1 MISDSLLPSFIGLP
15 YLRIHTSLD
24 ASNDSSCHYTC
35 VWNLCDYVNL
45 GKNGKWTGLS
55 NIGENWKVEFE
66 KTKTI
71 LPGKQIK
78 KSEITNTDGQ
88 TSDQKVAVKSGG
100 GIDFSNDN
108 KITFTL
114 SCSDQG
120 QVGVFPEQQQNWKW
134 INDSIRKSLQTEI
147 AQNTQK
153 EKEINPDTV
162 ISEDYVEVTDYSKIS
177 VNSRKNPPKIRTNN
191 NSNNSS
197 KKGKIIVEENV
208 KNIPMRKILNGFA
221 YTGGSS
227 LAALLAYG
235 SSDKHEISL
244 SAAAAQNNGA
254 DNVNHIPIEVQV
266 QIQVQVVH
274 LDAAKSSVQ
283 WALRNA
289 AASGLVIN
297 DGGSSEL
304 ATESEEKE
312 GGEEEKEEEDV
323 DGRDVSK
330 SDDTENGNLQSSSS
344 SSSTPYSARW
354 ITDDCLSF
362 LDREI
367 RRGNKYDGLIF
378 DPPAFGR
385 ASNGKIWKIEKD
397 LPVLVE
403 ELIPKLLSDKPLFVL
418 LSCHDVAWPPE
429 RLAESLSVAMSTV
442 ARNAML
448 SDLKAL
454 KKSKANQPVL
464 DKDKSKNNISKDRD
478 SGKKK
483 NNTTIKKAKIVLPE
497 NENSN
502 IKSIVVAGGILEY
515 GAMVLTPKQYS
526 SNNVRKSE
534 IGNPLPLGGFAR
546 WSAVVAEE
554 E

>member
-1 MISDSLLPSFIGLP
+1 
-15 YLRIHTSLD
+15 
-24 ASNDSSCHYTC
+24 
-35 VWNLCDYVNL
+35 VNL
-45 GKNGKWTGLS
+45 GKNGKWTGLN

-71 LPGKQIK
+71 SPGKHIK
-78 KSEITNTDGQ
+78 KSEITDSEFMI
-88 TSDQKVAVKSGG
+88 SDQNTVVKSGSG
-100 GIDFSNDN
+100 SGSDFSNDN

-120 QVGVFPEQQQNWKW
+120 QVGVFPEQQENWKW

-147 AQNTQK
+147 AKKNQK

-191 NSNNSS
+191 NSNSNS
-197 KKGKIIVEENV
+197 KKGKIVVEENV

-235 SSDKHEISL
+235 SSDKNEL
-244 SAAAAQNNGA
+244 SPSSSSSTTTIQNNGA
-254 DNVNHIPIEVQV
+254 VTVNYIPIEVEVEVELDVQV
-266 QIQVQVVH
+266 QVQVVH

-289 AASGLVIN
+289 AASGLIIN
-297 DGGSSEL
+297 DGGGNDGGGSSES
-304 ATESEEKE
+304 ATESEGEVEKKE

-323 DGRDVSK
+323 DGRDASK
-330 SDDTENGNLQSSSS
+330 SDDTENENLQSSSSSS

-367 RRGNKYDGLIF
+367 RRGNRYDGLIF

-403 ELIPKLLSDKPLFVL
+403 ELIPKLLSEKPLFVL

-442 ARNAML
+442 ARNAMI
-448 SDLKAL
+448 SNLKAL
-454 KKSKANQPVL
+454 KKNKANQPIL
-464 DKDKSKNNISKDRD
+464 DKDKSKNSNNNNRDKDSD
-478 SGKKK
+478 KKK
-483 NNTTIKKAKIVLPE
+483 NNTTVKKAKIVLLE

-515 GAMVLTPKQYS
+515 GAMVLTPKQYTS
-526 SNNVRKSE
+526 SNIRKSE

-546 WSAVVAEE
+546 WSAVVEE
-554 E
+554 

>member
-1 MISDSLLPSFIGLP
+1 M
-15 YLRIHTSLD
+15 
-24 ASNDSSCHYTC
+24 N
-35 VWNLCDYVNL
+35 V
-45 GKNGKWTGLS
+45 GKNGKWTGLN

-71 LPGKQIK
+71 SQGKQIK
-78 KSEITNTDGQ
+78 KSEITCSEEM
-88 TSDQKVAVKSGG
+88 TSDQKVALKSGSG
-100 GIDFSNDN
+100 SDFSNDN

-120 QVGVFPEQQQNWKW
+120 QVGVFPEQQENWKW

-147 AQNTQK
+147 AIYTQK
-153 EKEINPDTV
+153 EKEINPDTI

-191 NSNNSS
+191 NNNDNS
-197 KKGKIIVEENV
+197 KKGKIVVEGNV

-235 SSDKHEISL
+235 SSDKNVLPL
-244 SAAAAQNNGA
+244 SSSSTATTTQNSGA
-254 DNVNHIPIEVQV
+254 VTVNHIPIEVEVDVQV
-266 QIQVQVVH
+266 QVQVVH

-289 AASGLVIN
+289 AASGLIVN
-297 DGGSSEL
+297 DGGGSSES
-304 ATESEEKE
+304 ASGNEEKE
-312 GGEEEKEEEDV
+312 GGEEEKEEGEV
-323 DGRDVSK
+323 DGSGSDVSK
-330 SDDTENGNLQSSSS
+330 SDDTENENLQSSSSS

-442 ARNAML
+442 ARNAMI

-464 DKDKSKNNISKDRD
+464 DKDKSKNNNNKDRD
-478 SGKKK
+478 SDKKK
-483 NNTTIKKAKIVLPE
+483 NNTTIKKAKIILPE

-515 GAMVLTPKQYS
+515 GAMVLTPKQYTA
-526 SNNVRKSE
+526 NNVRKSE

-546 WSAVVAEE
+546 WSAVVEE
-554 E
+554 

>member
-1 MISDSLLPSFIGLP
+1 MIF
-15 YLRIHTSLD
+15 YRII
-24 ASNDSSCHYTC
+24 
-35 VWNLCDYVNL
+35 
-45 GKNGKWTGLS
+45 GKNGKWTGLN
-55 NIGENWKVEFE
+55 NIVGKWEVEFD
-66 KTKTI
+66 KTETI
-71 LPGKQIK
+71 LSEKQME
-78 KSEITNTDGQ
+78 KSEQSLTTDKEIP
-88 TSDQKVAVKSGG
+88 TSSYNL
-100 GIDFSNDN
+100 NDH

-120 QVGVFPEQQQNWKW
+120 QVGVFPEQQDNWKW
-134 INDSIRKSLQTEI
+134 ISDSIRESLQTEI
-147 AQNTQK
+147 AKNDKK

-162 ISEDYVEVTDYSKIS
+162 ISEDYAQIIDYSKIS
-177 VNSRKNPPKIRTNN
+177 VNSRKNPPKIRSINDKN
-191 NSNNSS
+191 NSKN
-197 KKGKIIVEENV
+197 GKVPVEESV

-227 LAALLAYG
+227 LAALLAYD
-235 SSDKHEISL
+235 SSDRNKISSSPSSL
-244 SAAAAQNNGA
+244 SQSDGDVAVTIDQ
-254 DNVNHIPIEVQV
+254 IPINVEVEENV

-289 AASGLVIN
+289 AASGLVTN
-297 DGGSSEL
+297 DGSSSESVL
-304 ATESEEKE
+304 ESEENTSQGE
-312 GGEEEKEEEDV
+312 GGEEGKGGGKNDIIVNEDLIENRV
-323 DGRDVSK
+323 D
-330 SDDTENGNLQSSSS
+330 ENLLS

-448 SDLKAL
+448 LSIKAL
-454 KKSKANQPVL
+454 KKNKTVQPVI
-464 DKDKSKNNISKDRD
+464 DKT
-478 SGKKK
+478 KK
-483 NNTTIKKAKIVLPE
+483 NNSKEKDNDKKNNSSVAKKSKIIIPE
-497 NENSN
+497 NENRN
-502 IKSIVVAGGILEY
+502 IKSIAVAGGILEY
-515 GAMVLTPKQYS
+515 GPMILTPNQFL
-526 SNNVRKSE
+526 NNVRKTE
-534 IGNPLPLGGFAR
+534 IGNSLPLGGFAR
-546 WSAVVAEE
+546 WSAVSEE
-554 E
+554 

>member
-1 MISDSLLPSFIGLP
+1 
-15 YLRIHTSLD
+15 
-24 ASNDSSCHYTC
+24 
-35 VWNLCDYVNL
+35 VNV
-45 GKNGKWTGLS
+45 GKNGKWTGLN

-66 KTKTI
+66 KTKTNS
-71 LPGKQIK
+71 PGRQIK
-78 KSEITNTDGQ
+78 KSEVTSSDG
-88 TSDQKVAVKSGG
+88 TTIDQKTVAKSVSGS
-100 GIDFSNDN
+100 DFSNDN

-120 QVGVFPEQQQNWKW
+120 QVGIFPEQQENWKW

-147 AQNTQK
+147 VKNTQK

-177 VNSRKNPPKIRTNN
+177 VNSRKNPPKIRATNN
-191 NSNNSS
+191 NNNNS
-197 KKGKIIVEENV
+197 KKGKIVVEENV

-235 SSDKHEISL
+235 SSDENEKS
-244 SAAAAQNNGA
+244 SSSSSTTTTTTAAAAIQHNGA
-254 DNVNHIPIEVQV
+254 VTVNQIPIEVEVDVQV
-266 QIQVQVVH
+266 QVQVQVVH

-289 AASGLVIN
+289 AASGLIVN
-297 DGGSSEL
+297 DGGGSSES

-312 GGEEEKEEEDV
+312 GREEDNEGGE

-330 SDDTENGNLQSSSS
+330 SDDTENENYQSSSSS

-403 ELIPKLLSDKPLFVL
+403 ELIPKLLSEKPLFVL

-448 SDLKAL
+448 SDIKAL
-454 KKSKANQPVL
+454 KKNKAKQPVL
-464 DKDKSKNNISKDRD
+464 DKDKSKNNNNNNRDKDID
-478 SGKKK
+478 KKK
-483 NNTTIKKAKIVLPE
+483 NNTTTKKAKIVLPD

-515 GAMVLTPKQYS
+515 GAMVLTPKQYTA
-526 SNNVRKSE
+526 NNIRKSE

-546 WSAVVAEE
+546 WSAVVEE
-554 E
+554 

>member
-1 MISDSLLPSFIGLP
+1 MP
-15 YLRIHTSLD
+15 
-24 ASNDSSCHYTC
+24 
-35 VWNLCDYVNL
+35 
-45 GKNGKWTGLS
+45 
-55 NIGENWKVEFE
+55 E
-66 KTKTI
+66 
-71 LPGKQIK
+71 KQIK
-78 KSEITNTDGQ
+78 KSEQFLDTESLTIEKEIPARSYN
-88 TSDQKVAVKSGG
+88 
-100 GIDFSNDN
+100 SNDH

-120 QVGVFPEQQQNWKW
+120 QVGVFPEQQDNWKW
-134 INDSIRKSLQTEI
+134 ISDSIRKSLQTEI
-147 AQNTQK
+147 AKNNQK

-162 ISEDYVEVTDYSKIS
+162 ISEDYVQIIDYSKIS
-177 VNSRKNPPKIRTNN
+177 VNSRKNPPKIRSLNDKN
-191 NSNNSS
+191 NSKN
-197 KKGKIIVEENV
+197 GKIPVEESV

-227 LAALLAYG
+227 LAALLAYDNSDRNKI
-235 SSDKHEISL
+235 SSSSSSSL
-244 SAAAAQNNGA
+244 SQSDGDVAVTIDQ
-254 DNVNHIPIEVQV
+254 IPIKVEVEENV

-289 AASGLVIN
+289 AASGLVTN
-297 DGGSSEL
+297 DGGGSESVL
-304 ATESEEKE
+304 ESDENPSQGEEGKE
-312 GGEEEKEEEDV
+312 GKGEGKDDMSVDEDLLENRV
-323 DGRDVSK
+323 D
-330 SDDTENGNLQSSSS
+330 ENLLS

-403 ELIPKLLSDKPLFVL
+403 ELIPKLLSEKPLFVL

-448 SDLKAL
+448 LSIKAL
-454 KKSKANQPVL
+454 KKNKAVQPVI
-464 DKDKSKNNISKDRD
+464 DKT
-478 SGKKK
+478 KK
-483 NNTTIKKAKIVLPE
+483 NNSKEKDNDKKNNSSVVKKSKIIIPE
-497 NENSN
+497 NENRN

-515 GAMVLTPKQYS
+515 GPMILTPNQF
-526 SNNVRKSE
+526 SNDIRKTE
-534 IGNPLPLGGFAR
+534 IGNSLPLGGFAR
-546 WSAVVAEE
+546 WSAVSEE
-554 E
+554 